1 MQTVLFVIALSV
13 DVFLASAACGMDDI
27 KIGIR
32 TALCISGICSGVLL
46 FSLAAG
52 MFFGETL
59 TERAADILCFTGL
72 LLIGVYKLAEYGI
85 RRYIRQN
92 KFLCKRIK
100 ITFSQLNFIVSVYNN
115 PVMADK
121 DQSKE
126 MSVQEGAAFA
136 LAMSA
141 DGLFGGVGAA
151 LLGLNLWGA
160 AGLHAVL
167 GVAAVCLGNCLGRFA
182 VKKSSRDF
190 SWIGGAMFVAL
201 AFTKIV

>member
-27 KIGIR
+27 KIGIK
-32 TALCISGICSGVLL
+32 TAPCISGICSGVLF

-52 MFFGETL
+52 KFFGSML
-59 TERAADILCFTGL
+59 TEQSADMLCFAGL
-72 LLIGVYKLAEYGI
+72 FLIGTYKLTEYGI

-115 PVMADK
+115 PVMADR

-126 MSVQEGAAFA
+126 MSAAEGVAFA

-141 DGLFGGVGAA
+141 DGLFGGLGAA
-151 LLGLNLWGA
+151 LMGMNLWTAVGLNF
-160 AGLHAVL
+160 VL
-167 GVAAVCLGNCLGRFA
+167 GVAAVCLGSGLGRAA
-182 VKKSSRDF
+182 VKKCSRDF
-190 SWIGGAMFVAL
+190 SWIGGAMFVVL